1 MNLWE
6 QQSHWLKIL
15 VFSDGIKL
23 GEEEER
29 LQLEKEAAAD
39 EVRVVLE
46 MQEVRQA
53 KAAGKWK

>member
-1 MNLWE
+1 
-6 QQSHWLKIL
+6 
-15 VFSDGIKL
+15 
-23 GEEEER
+23 

-53 KAAGKWK
+53 KAAGK